1 MRFPQHPEA
10 RLTWSPLQVLRS
22 LTMDYRFLGRT
33 GLRVSELC
41 FGAMAFGEVTDEKVS
56 HELLDRFVEAGGT
69 FVDTSDNY
77 SRGASEQIL
86 GRWLARHKREDL
98 VIATKVR
105 GQMSDS
111 PTDQG
116 LSRQHIMKSVDE
128 SLRRLQTDY
137 VDLYQIHYWDPD
149 TPLDETLSTMD
160 MLVRSGKVR
169 YVGASNV
176 KGYQL
181 QKALGLADKHGWEPF
196 VSLQACYN
204 LLVREIEWELI
215 PLCRKEGPGVLPF
228 SPMAKGWLS
237 GRYRRGMA
245 EPPAESRIA
254 SAAGR
259 MRWAEYGTEHTWTV
273 LDALHTVAS
282 ETGHTP
288 AQVALN
294 WLLDAPGVTAPI
306 IGARTAQQLDDNLGA
321 VGWSLDPEQRALL
334 DKASARPAPYPYSWV
349 PD

>member
-1 MRFPQHPEA
+1 
-10 RLTWSPLQVLRS
+10 
-22 LTMDYRFLGRT
+22 MDYRLLGRT
-33 GLRVSELC
+33 GLRVSEFCL
-41 FGAMAFGEVTDEKVS
+41 GAMSFGELADEETS
-56 HELLDRFVEAGGT
+56 HEILDRFVEAGGT
-69 FVDTSDNY
+69 FVDTSNNY
-77 SRGASEQIL
+77 SRGASEEIL
-86 GRWLARHKREDL
+86 GRWLARRKREDL

-116 LSRQHIMKSVDE
+116 LSRQHIMKSVEE

-137 VDLYQIHYWDPD
+137 IDLYQIHYWDPD
-149 TPLDETLSTMD
+149 TPLDETLSTLD

-196 VSLQACYN
+196 VSLQPCYN

-215 PLCRKEGPGVLPF
+215 PLCRTEGVGVLPF
-228 SPMAKGWLS
+228 SPLAKGWLS
-237 GRYRRGMA
+237 GRYGRGMS
-245 EPPAESRIA
+245 EPPADSRIA
-254 SAAGR
+254 SSGGR
-259 MRWAEYGTEHTWTV
+259 MKWDEYGTEQTWTV
-273 LDALHTVAS
+273 LDALHAVAS
-282 ETGHTP
+282 ETGHTA

-294 WLLDAPGVTAPI
+294 WLRDAPGVTAPI
-306 IGARTAQQLDDNLGA
+306 VGARSPEQLDDSLGA
-321 VGWSLDPEQRALL
+321 AGWSLEPEQRARL